1 MNNTNV
7 FTNTFSFMPN
17 SRVFNAI
24 YTFYYFLCGSEC
36 ACILFNSEAIQ
47 YELPTEYAVS
57 G

>member
-24 YTFYYFLCGSEC
+24 YTLYYFPCGSEC

-47 YELPTEYAVS
+47 YELPTEYAVL